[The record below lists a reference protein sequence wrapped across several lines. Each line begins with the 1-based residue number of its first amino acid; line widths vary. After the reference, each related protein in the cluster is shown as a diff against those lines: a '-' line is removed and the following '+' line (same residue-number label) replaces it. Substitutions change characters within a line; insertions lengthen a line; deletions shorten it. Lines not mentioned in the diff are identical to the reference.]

1 MGSIEEA
8 FLAENSEGEPYL
20 SLVIPTRNEAENIKM
35 LLSQL
40 RVALDQIPTEII
52 FVDDSDDNTAETI
65 RATAPHFPFNTR
77 LIQRPPE
84 RRANGLGGAVVEGFR
99 IAQAEWM
106 GVMDADLQHPPH
118 IVPRMLETAVSEDSD
133 IILGTRLGSGGDTS
147 EISTQRNVIAHTF
160 ALLTRLAFP
169 MRLWRISDPLT
180 GLFLL
185 RNSAVDLDILRP
197 DGFKILLEILVRSPL
212 LKVTE
217 VPFRFESRHGGES
230 KANSNEVLRLLRHFV
245 RLRYSADTYLVRFL
259 LVGVLGLILN
269 TLLMWLGVGSL
280 RWPIILTA
288 ILATELTTLSNFV
301 LNEQW
306 VFDDRRE
313 RKTLTYRLRGFFLMN
328 NVLLALRL
336 PLLLILITLVGLH
349 YLLANFISLIAMTI
363 VRFFISDQI
372 LWERLASQPLNRE

>member
-372 LWERLASQPLNRE
+372 IWERLASQPLNRE

>member
-1 MGSIEEA
+1 MGSAEEA
-8 FLAENSEGEPYL
+8 FLTDNSEGEPQL

-40 RVALDQIPTEII
+40 RVALDNIPTEII
-52 FVDDSDDNTAETI
+52 FVDDSDDTTAQTI
-65 RATAPHFPFNTR
+65 REVAPQFPFSIR
-77 LIQRPPE
+77 LIERPTE

-118 IVPRMLETAVSEDSD
+118 IVPRMLETAVSGDSD

-185 RNSAVDLDILRP
+185 RNGAVDLEILRP

-230 KANSNEVLRLLRHFV
+230 KASAHEVVRLFRHFV

-269 TLLMWLGVGSL
+269 TLLMWLGVGGFG
-280 RWPIILTA
+280 WGVILTA

-313 RKTLTYRLRGFFLMN
+313 RKTLGYRLRGFFLMN

-336 PLLLILITLVGLH
+336 PLLLILITLVVSTICSP
-349 YLLANFISLIAMTI
+349 IS
-363 VRFFISDQI
+363 S
-372 LWERLASQPLNRE
+372 P